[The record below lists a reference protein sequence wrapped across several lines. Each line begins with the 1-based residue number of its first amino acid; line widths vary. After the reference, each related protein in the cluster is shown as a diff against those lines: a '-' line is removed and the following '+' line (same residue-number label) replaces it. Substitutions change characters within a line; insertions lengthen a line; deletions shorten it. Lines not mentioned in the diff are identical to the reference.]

1 MSDSKINTEQ
11 INLVNYDYIIY
22 TDGALR
28 NYIQTNWRIG
38 AWCYHLETKNQ
49 SKTEAKIEYNTNP
62 QVPVTNNRME
72 LTAVIQA
79 LQNCTNNANVILLTD
94 SQYCLYG
101 INNLSQRS
109 NKDLWEQ
116 YNSVARNLQITAVH
130 VYGHKGHFGN
140 ELVDL
145 TMRDMLDNN
154 QDRQNHAKK

>member
-1 MSDSKINTEQ
+1 MTFSRISDAA
-11 INLVNYDYIIY
+11 
-22 TDGALR
+22 GR
-28 NYIQTNWRIG
+28 
-38 AWCYHLETKNQ
+38 CQ
-49 SKTEAKIEYNTNP
+49 SKTEAKIEYNTDP
-62 QVPVTNNRME
+62 QLPVTNNRME

-79 LQNCTNNANVILLTD
+79 LQNCTNNAKVILLTD

-116 YNSVARNLQITAVH
+116 YNSVASNLQITAVH

-154 QDRQNHAKK
+154 QDRKNHAKK